1 MFTKT
6 KTKLAKTKLD
16 RAILLSV
23 AAMVA
28 CNVIIM
34 TQQLSAAPQF
44 AAVASAPAQQ
54 V

>member
-54 V
+54 L

>member
-6 KTKLAKTKLD
+6 KTKTKLD
-16 RAILLSV
+16 KAILLSV
-23 AAMVA
+23 AAMLA

-34 TQQLSAAPQF
+34 TQQLTAAPQF
-44 AAVASAPAQQ
+44 AAMRSAPAQQ

>member
-16 RAILLSV
+16 KAILLSV
-23 AAMVA
+23 AAMLA

-34 TQQLSAAPQF
+34 TQQLTVAPQF
-44 AAVASAPAQQ
+44 ATAHSAPAQQ
-54 V
+54 A

>member
-23 AAMVA
+23 AAMIA

-34 TQQLSAAPQF
+34 TQQLTAAPQF

>member
-6 KTKLAKTKLD
+6 KTKLDKS
-16 RAILLSV
+16 ILLSV
-23 AAMVA
+23 AAMLA

-34 TQQLSAAPQF
+34 SQQLTAAPQF
-44 AAVASAPAQQ
+44 AQSPAASAPQ

>member
-6 KTKLAKTKLD
+6 KTKLD
-16 RAILLSV
+16 QAILLSV
-23 AAMVA
+23 AAMLA

-34 TQQLSAAPQF
+34 SQQLTAAPHF
-44 AAVASAPAQQ
+44 AQRPAASAQQ